1 MSSTR
6 PLLDLELIRTFA
18 TIVDSGGFTEA
29 ARRLNRTQSSISM
42 QMKRLEDDVGK
53 RLLNRSPG
61 GITLTPGGEVLL
73 DYARRM
79 LHLNDQAWRA
89 LKIPGVAGA
98 VRLGIPDDYA
108 FYLPAILARFAEL
121 YPGVNLDVRCE
132 LSVELMQEI
141 RGGNI
146 DLALVTRQPKSP
158 GGHVLRSEQLVW
170 AAAVHTAT
178 EQEEVLPLALFPE
191 GFCVFREMTLE
202 ALAGAGRE
210 WRIAYTSRSLE
221 GLRSAVS
228 AGLAVTVVTRSM
240 LRGELREIEPEGPAG
255 LPVLPA
261 VEIALHRS
269 PGRPSE
275 PAQRLAELIQ
285 ENLV

>member
-1 MSSTR
+1 MNIPR
-6 PLLDLELIRTFA
+6 PVLDLNLAITFA
-18 TIVDSGGFTEA
+18 TIVDCGGFTEA

-53 RLLNRSPG
+53 RLLNRRPG
-61 GITLTPGGEVLL
+61 QIALTPAGEVLL

-79 LHLNDQAWRA
+79 LHLNDQAWQA

-108 FYLPAILARFAEL
+108 FYLPDILARFAEL
-121 YPGVNLDVRCE
+121 YPGVTLDVRCE

-178 EQEEVLPLALFPE
+178 EQEEVLPLALFPQ

-240 LRGELREIEPEGPAG
+240 LRGELREVEPEGPAG
-255 LPVLPA
+255 LPELPA

-285 ENLV
+285 ENLG